1 MAYSFTDDDLAEAM
15 IVGHNSGLEV
25 ACMMD
30 NVQALGNTGGEYQNL
45 LENGMDVRLDGNPN
59 NMHHKVI
66 IIDGEIV
73 ATGSYKF

>member
-1 MAYSFTDDDLAEAM
+1 MHRHWA
-15 IVGHNSGLEV
+15 IPV
-25 ACMMD
+25 
-30 NVQALGNTGGEYQNL
+30 GEYQNL

-73 ATGSYKF
+73 ATGS